1 MNLRTIE
8 RSPQTVCK
16 PREDEV
22 VWCFIADAFFL
33 NKTGVVYAIKGISSN
48 SILPKLNLPFTDF
61 EPLFSSYFSEYSK
74 ECNNSY
80 STSSS
85 LGLLTVWAVVWLNRN
100 WRLVLSL
107 VRTVGIYM
115 DTVWRNVLGGD
126 TRKS

>member
-1 MNLRTIE
+1 MKELARIVF
-8 RSPQTVCK
+8 SQ
-16 PREDEV
+16 
-22 VWCFIADAFFL
+22 
-33 NKTGVVYAIKGISSN
+33 N
-48 SILPKLNLPFTDF
+48 SECNFNLPFTDF

-126 TRKS
+126 TRNTLLLEMLAGCFLLIAGWRRKNPRPVVNVELERS